1 MRNHLSI
8 TNKFKTMNFNFD
20 FLKNV
25 TLTVPET
32 SAKTTS
38 KVDKN
43 PTGMKLRVYASGKVY
58 PSQELVD
65 ALNLEYCSK
74 ESDSVNN
81 GLDVF
86 KSIDWGMFPQI
97 PGQDFIFVCAVP
109 KSSAKVDMFGQVG
122 YNEDGTPKVSVM
134 EQGGGTFGKELVDMI
149 ETVYGI
155 TIEKG
160 QFIDLELKTDVVIKS
175 PNDVYFIPKTVSRGE
190 KKGEVTVVRREYVNV
205 MPLIPVIESE
215 TVQDTQLFIDFPEDK
230 LTGEE
235 DRGYAES
242 EEEDEYTA

>member
-1 MRNHLSI
+1 
-8 TNKFKTMNFNFD
+8 MNFNFD

-43 PTGMKLRVYASGKVY
+43 PTGMKLRVYASGRVY

-86 KSIDWGMFPQI
+86 KSIDWGMFP
-97 PGQDFIFVCAVP
+97 
-109 KSSAKVDMFGQVG
+109 
-122 YNEDGTPKVSVM
+122 
-134 EQGGGTFGKELVDMI
+134 
-149 ETVYGI
+149 
-155 TIEKG
+155 
-160 QFIDLELKTDVVIKS
+160 
-175 PNDVYFIPKTVSRGE
+175 
-190 KKGEVTVVRREYVNV
+190 
-205 MPLIPVIESE
+205 
-215 TVQDTQLFIDFPEDK
+215 
-230 LTGEE
+230 
-235 DRGYAES
+235 
-242 EEEDEYTA
+242 

>member
-43 PTGMKLRVYASGKVY
+43 PTGMKLRVYASGRVY

-149 ETVYGI
+149 KSVYGI

-175 PNDVYFIPKTVSRGE
+175 PNDVYFIPKTVARGE
-190 KKGEVTVVRREYVNV
+190 KKGEITVIRREYVNV
-205 MPLIPVIESE
+205 MPLIPVVESE
-215 TVQDTQLFIDFPEDK
+215 TVQDPQLSIDFPEDK

-235 DRGYAES
+235 ARGYAES